1 MKLTEIHLTHPEIF
15 CELTAQQQE
24 NMLVSNGFVVLLQN
38 PLKNWKISV
47 HNKIEDVYSFSG
59 FSAQLSSRQ
68 SRTLIYWNDSQ
79 SIYIELP

>member
-1 MKLTEIHLTHPEIF
+1 MKLSAIYYTHPEIF
-15 CELTAQQQE
+15 CDLTANQQE
-24 NMLVSNGFVVLLQN
+24 DMLTNNGFVVLLHN

-47 HNKIEDVYSFSG
+47 RNKIEDVYSMSG
-59 FSAQLSSRQ
+59 FSAQIASKQ